1 LTVGPFEAKPKTPS
15 HWERDKSLK
24 EAKKR

>member
-1 LTVGPFEAKPKTPS
+1 VGPFEAKPKTPS